1 MLGIGR
7 AFSYLPQQVGHQNL
21 ATLGLIHYP
30 GGHNHGRAE
39 VVFFLFNHFAGGAFP
54 LGKYSWPTVLT
65 EVRDIFTISGSDSGG
80 NTVINPQLVVSD
92 DAGKIDSR
100 TLP

>member
-1 MLGIGR
+1 MRGIGR
-7 AFSYLPQQVGHQNL
+7 AFSYLPQQVGHKKL

-39 VVFFLFNHFAGGAFP
+39 VVFFLFDHFAGGAF
-54 LGKYSWPTVLT
+54 LRDKSSWPTALIK
-65 EVRDIFTISGSDSGG
+65 VRDIFTISGSDSGG

-92 DAGKIDSR
+92 DAGKIDFR

>member
-1 MLGIGR
+1 
-7 AFSYLPQQVGHQNL
+7 
-21 ATLGLIHYP
+21 
-30 GGHNHGRAE
+30 
-39 VVFFLFNHFAGGAFP
+39 
-54 LGKYSWPTVLT
+54 LT